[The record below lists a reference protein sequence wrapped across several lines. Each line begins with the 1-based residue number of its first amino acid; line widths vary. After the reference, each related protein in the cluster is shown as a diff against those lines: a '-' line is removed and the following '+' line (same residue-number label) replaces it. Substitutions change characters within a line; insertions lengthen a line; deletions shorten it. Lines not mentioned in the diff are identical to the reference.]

1 MSNNPSKAK
10 HKLFGHDESS
20 TSTTVP
26 KKSKFE
32 KPTFSSTNSASK
44 GKKKLV
50 KGTGKNVKQVNN
62 NNAVSR
68 LNLPEIAEV
77 PLQTKQ
83 PRSKK
88 LSIATKLVPI
98 IQTRRM
104 KQKAKDNVEQTTQNV
119 DQTFQI
125 VEDDLQ
131 AEINRFNSID
141 TLSSKEISDGDKTAN
156 DVVDHDGVELS
167 VNGSDDEFAAEEGA
181 TETDAA
187 EPGELQSSGEE
198 SSPVRRVPSKV
209 VKVSRAK
216 PTNNTSLAGGAHKN
230 MQSLIICGM
239 ILISRI
245 FFVKWSMTLSQRK
258 NQTIV
263 SMKH

>member
-10 HKLFGHDESS
+10 HKLFGHDEAL

-44 GKKKLV
+44 
-50 KGTGKNVKQVNN
+50 
-62 NNAVSR
+62 
-68 LNLPEIAEV
+68 
-77 PLQTKQ
+77 
-83 PRSKK
+83 
-88 LSIATKLVPI
+88 
-98 IQTRRM
+98 
-104 KQKAKDNVEQTTQNV
+104 
-119 DQTFQI
+119 
-125 VEDDLQ
+125 
-131 AEINRFNSID
+131 
-141 TLSSKEISDGDKTAN
+141 DGDKTAN

-216 PTNNTSLAGGAHKN
+216 PTNNTSLAGGAHKKHAKFDHLWN
-230 MQSLIICGM
+230 DPDFKDFLHEMVNDT
-239 ILISRI
+239 ISAKKSDNKSI
-245 FFVKWSMTLSQRK
+245 
-258 NQTIV
+258 
-263 SMKH
+263 